1 MKFGAFHD
9 TKISILENFDLKVDF
24 WSKIDEPTKLADLQ
38 PKIAKTSH
46 KSLNN
51 PKKLK
56 FRATNVCLVYYRIT
70 HHY

>member
-38 PKIAKTSH
+38 PKIAKTSQ
-46 KSLNN
+46 KSLND

-56 FRATNVCLVYYRIT
+56 FRATNA
-70 HHY
+70 